1 MMPGR
6 IVYSWLPAAVAL
18 FPMACTGLVYF
29 AGRSSARL
37 RNMVALF
44 ASAGT
49 TVLAA
54 AMYPAVS
61 AGNTLVT
68 SFGGFLPPL
77 GISFRV
83 DTLSFFLALLS
94 SSVWFLVTIYSLEYM
109 KDEHGQTRYY
119 SFFVLTL
126 SGSVGTFLA
135 GDLFTLFLF
144 FEFMSLP
151 AYVLVVH
158 EETPAAMRAGLKYLF
173 MTIAGSLAFFFGLVA
188 TFELG
193 GTVSLDRIGVITQSS
208 PLSLFTFI
216 AFVAAFG
223 MKAGMVPLHVWLSD
237 AHPVAP
243 SPASALLS
251 GIMLKTGAYGLLRVI
266 YNIYGVGFFRAVGWA
281 SGMLF
286 AAAVTIILG
295 SAVAITQMDIKRRL
309 AYSSIGQ
316 MGYILLGMSLL
327 SERALTGDIFHI
339 FAHAIMKSCLFLC
352 AGAIIKK
359 TGKRDI
365 REFGGLGQRMPVT
378 MACFTVAA
386 LTMIG
391 IPPLNGFISKW
402 ELSLGAFEAG
412 KPFYAVLLIVSS
424 LMNAVYYLPIVI
436 TAFFTRAGDRAAG
449 YAAPDAH
456 ARHVGVSTGIVAG
469 FVAGDQTE
477 PSPAPAGLSRLLS
490 SVAEAPPAMLVP
502 IVVLALGCV
511 VFSLSPANWPL
522 HMSEL
527 SAKLL
532 LGP

>member
-1 MMPGR
+1 
-6 IVYSWLPAAVAL
+6 VEADTLYSWLPAAVAL
-18 FPMACTGLVYF
+18 FPMAATGLVYLSSL
-29 AGRSSARL
+29 RSGRL
-37 RNMVALF
+37 RDLAALS

-49 TVLAA
+49 MLLCA
-54 AMYPAVS
+54 AMYPHIA
-61 AGNTLVT
+61 AGKTLVT
-68 SFGGFLPPL
+68 TFGGFLPPL
-77 GISFRV
+77 GLSFRV
-83 DTLSFFLALLS
+83 DVLSFFLAMLS
-94 SSVWFLVTIYSLEYM
+94 SAVWFLATVYSLEYM
-109 KDEHGQTRYY
+109 RDEHGHTRYY
-119 SFFVLTL
+119 SFFILTL

-151 AYVLVVH
+151 AYVLIVH

-193 GTVSLDRIGVITQSS
+193 GTVSLDRVGVITQTT
-208 PLSLFTFI
+208 PLALFAFI

-266 YNIYGVGFFRAVGWA
+266 YNIYGTEYFRQTGWA
-281 SGMLF
+281 SGLLF

-295 SAVAITQMDIKRRL
+295 SAVAITQNDIKRRL

-316 MGYILLGMSLL
+316 MGYILLGMALL
-327 SERALTGDIFHI
+327 TERALIGDIYHI
-339 FAHAIMKSCLFLC
+339 FAHAIMKSCLFMC
-352 AGAIIKK
+352 AGAIIKR

-365 REFGGLGQRMPVT
+365 REFGGIGQKMPVT

-391 IPPLNGFISKW
+391 VPPLNGFISKW
-402 ELSLGAFEAG
+402 ELCLGAFDAG
-412 KPFYAVLLIVSS
+412 KPVYAVLLIISS
-424 LMNAVYYLPIVI
+424 LMNAVYYMPIVI
-436 TAFFTRAGDRAAG
+436 TAFFREREHAPAHEPEPQPGRA
-449 YAAPDAH
+449 
-456 ARHVGVSTGIVAG
+456 VAG
-469 FVAGDQTE
+469 APVIPAESHE
-477 PSPAPAGLSRLLS
+477 PGATSRGPLARAWAR
-490 SVAEAPPAMLVP
+490 VAEAPPGMLVP
-502 IVVLALGCV
+502 IVVLALGCI

-522 HMSEL
+522 NLSEQ
-527 SAKLL
+527 AARLL
-532 LGP
+532 LFR